1 MRGPQKPRTPVQVV
15 CSRLDVEDSKFYLRP
30 RVPYHIPLPGMDN
43 KEALVSEAT
52 FFRQAPVFKDLSSSY
67 FGVPNLT
74 RRLTDLLVGRIKAAL
89 PNIKWEVRY
98 GDLLLHIRNTV
109 SASCPAV
116 DALFGH

>member
-1 MRGPQKPRTPVQVV
+1 
-15 CSRLDVEDSKFYLRP
+15 
-30 RVPYHIPLPGMDN
+30 MDN

-89 PNIKWEVRY
+89 PNIKWEVRHNGETQQWFY
-98 GDLLLHIRNTV
+98 VLPSTPVPVYTMCSLFPNGV
-109 SASCPAV
+109 SYYI
-116 DALFGH
+116 L